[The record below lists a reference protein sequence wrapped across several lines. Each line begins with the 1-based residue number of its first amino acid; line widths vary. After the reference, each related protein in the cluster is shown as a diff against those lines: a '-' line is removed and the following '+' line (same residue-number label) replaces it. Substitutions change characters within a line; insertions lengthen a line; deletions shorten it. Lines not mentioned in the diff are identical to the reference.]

1 MTVLIEGIC
10 SFFACLFFAIIY
22 NTPKKELPF
31 CGLAGGLGYGVCYYL
46 TQQYQMPMWGAFWGT
61 TLICIMSRYF
71 ATRHK
76 MPVMMYVLPA
86 IFPIVPG
93 AGIYYALYAFMI
105 NDIHGATKQGI
116 DAFKIAGVIVLAML
130 IILSQPKIFSQIK
143 NANKSAKH

>member
-1 MTVLIEGIC
+1 MTVIIQSFC
-10 SFFACLFFAIIY
+10 SFFACLFFAVIY

-31 CGLAGGLGYGVCYYL
+31 CGLAGCSGYAICYYF
-46 TQQYQMPMWGAFWGT
+46 TAQRGMPMWGAFLGT
-61 TLICIMSRYF
+61 ALICIISRSF

-93 AGIYYALYAFMI
+93 AGIYYALYSFMI
-105 NDIHGATKQGI
+105 NDLNGAAQLGI
-116 DAFKIAGVIVLAML
+116 NAFKIAGVIVLAML

-143 NANKSAKH
+143 SANKSA

>member
-1 MTVLIEGIC
+1 MTVIIEGFC

-31 CGLAGGLGYGVCYYL
+31 CGLAGSLGYMLCYYL
-46 TQQYQMPMWGAFWGT
+46 TNQCKMPMWGAFLGT
-61 TLICIMSRYF
+61 ALICILSLNF
-71 ATRHK
+71 STRHK

-93 AGIYYALYAFMI
+93 AGIYYALYSFMI
-105 NDIHGATKQGI
+105 NDIHGAAQQGI

-130 IILSQPKIFSQIK
+130 TILSQPKIFSQMK
-143 NANKSAKH
+143 NTNKSA

>member
-1 MTVLIEGIC
+1 MTVIVEGIC

-31 CGLAGGLGYGVCYYL
+31 CGIAGGFGYMLCFYL
-46 TQQYQMPMWGAFWGT
+46 TKQCKMPMWGAFLGT
-61 TLICIMSRYF
+61 ALICIMSRYF
-71 ATRHK
+71 SEKHK
-76 MPVMMYVLPA
+76 VPVMMYVLPA

-105 NDIHGATKQGI
+105 NDIHSATNQGI

-130 IILSQPKIFSQIK
+130 IILSQPKIFSENLK
-143 NANKSAKH
+143 